1 VLSVTYLKEM
11 IMYFHYVLLIAFK
24 KYVIIFPKFEH
35 YNKLKDKLFYSYGLS
50 LIFMFLNVLFF
61 LCAKNNC

>member
-1 VLSVTYLKEM
+1 
-11 IMYFHYVLLIAFK
+11 MYFHYVLLIAFK